1 MKEDRATGCLRLV
14 CWHSGSSMQ
23 EAFFALNLLYTD
35 CTLAIHYAS
44 FEGSEDKMH
53 EPQHWASTSAH

>member
-14 CWHSGSSMQ
+14 CWHSGSSTQ
-23 EAFFALNLLYTD
+23 EAFTLNLLYTD
-35 CTLAIHYAS
+35 YTLEIHYAS